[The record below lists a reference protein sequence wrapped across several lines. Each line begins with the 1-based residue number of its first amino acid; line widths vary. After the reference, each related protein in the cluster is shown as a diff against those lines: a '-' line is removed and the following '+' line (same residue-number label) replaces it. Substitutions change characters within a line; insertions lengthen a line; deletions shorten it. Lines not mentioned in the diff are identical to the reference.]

1 MKRFFSLFIL
11 LSLCFHV
18 YGRFTAQCDV
28 IYEKSVG
35 EWSEF
40 HRVNVE
46 FVSGREMR
54 DIMNQN
60 SVYAVIWYSQTECS
74 VIKMDYN
81 TIITSDIDKFF
92 VFMLF
97 GSDMLNEGLP
107 GVQTNDNGEHIKW
120 RIYGKDENSFMI
132 DPVFND
138 FTYNEG
144 VQRNI
149 KNGSIVKRQRP
160 KEETQYSGLVKGT
173 VEFVSPKEWY
183 IVKTKN
189 YYVGVRRNPI
199 YYFGGSID
207 VGDIVFAD
215 FYTKGQTSISNS
227 TKQTTH
233 HHVIVEYLCSTYQE
247 CYNLMKQ
254 KYE

>member
-1 MKRFFSLFIL
+1 M
-11 LSLCFHV
+11 
-18 YGRFTAQCDV
+18 
-28 IYEKSVG
+28 G

-92 VFMLF
+92 VFNLF

-132 DPVFND
+132 DPAFND

-189 YYVGVRRNPI
+189 YYVGV
-199 YYFGGSID
+199 F
-207 VGDIVFAD
+207 
-215 FYTKGQTSISNS
+215 
-227 TKQTTH
+227 
-233 HHVIVEYLCSTYQE
+233 
-247 CYNLMKQ
+247 
-254 KYE
+254 

>member
-120 RIYGKDENSFMI
+120 RIYGKDENSFMS
-132 DPVFND
+132 DPVF
-138 FTYNEG
+138 T
-144 VQRNI
+144 I
-149 KNGSIVKRQRP
+149 LS
-160 KEETQYSGLVKGT
+160 
-173 VEFVSPKEWY
+173 
-183 IVKTKN
+183 
-189 YYVGVRRNPI
+189 
-199 YYFGGSID
+199 
-207 VGDIVFAD
+207 
-215 FYTKGQTSISNS
+215 
-227 TKQTTH
+227 
-233 HHVIVEYLCSTYQE
+233 
-247 CYNLMKQ
+247 
-254 KYE
+254 